1 MMPLMKN
8 LTLQPH
14 VISRYLTA
22 RRGFV
27 KVVTGFSLLGIFLGV
42 AALIVVM
49 SVMAGFREELLNR
62 ILGMTGHINVNVQN
76 MTIAEGKAARADLMA
91 DEGMTSVQM
100 YTQAQGMVVRG
111 GNASGILVRGI
122 DPSFVRGQE
131 LLFDSIV
138 AGDLHHLAKPNT
150 VSIGDSLAKK
160 LGVGV
165 GDSVTL
171 MSPRGTPTI
180 AGFVPRMQR
189 MEVAAIFDVGFTLYN
204 NGWML
209 MSLETVGKFFGVGN
223 KIGGF
228 EIRVTTPDE
237 LLPFDEKIRAVTG
250 ENVFI
255 SGWNTVNKQFFEA
268 LQVEKVVMFII
279 LSLVIVV
286 AAFNIITGQTML
298 VGSKRG
304 DIAILRTMGAPR
316 RKILGIFFWNGLLL
330 GGVGT
335 LAGIGAGLL
344 ISFNLQSIVAFLES
358 VTGVSIFSGEAYY
371 LTEIPVV
378 ILLADIIRVS
388 IMSMALTVLA
398 CLYPA
403 WRAAKTDPVEVLR
416 SL

>member
-1 MMPLMKN
+1 MKA

-14 VISRYLTA
+14 VILRYMMA

-62 ILGMTGHINVNVQN
+62 ILGMTGHMSVTVHN
-76 MTIAEGKAARADLMA
+76 MGV
-91 DEGMTSVQM
+91 DEGRETRAKLMGIEGVTSVQM

-122 DPSFVRGQE
+122 DPTFRPGQE
-131 LLFDSIV
+131 LLFDSIKE
-138 AGDLHHLAKPNT
+138 GDLHQLAKLNT
-150 VSIGDSLAKK
+150 VAIGTTLAGN

-165 GDSVTL
+165 GDSITL
-171 MSPRGTPTI
+171 LSPRGTPTI

-189 MEVAAIFDVGFTLYN
+189 MTVGAIFDVGFTIYN
-204 NGWML
+204 SGWML
-209 MSLETVGKFFGVGN
+209 MSLESLGKFFGVGD

-228 EIRVTTPDE
+228 EVRVTTPDE
-237 LLPFDEKIRAVTG
+237 LLPYDEKIQAATDNRA
-250 ENVFI
+250 FI
-255 SGWNTVNKQFFEA
+255 SGWNTVNKQFFDA
-268 LQVEKVVMFII
+268 LQVEKVAMFII

-298 VGSKRG
+298 VGSKRS

-316 RKILGIFFWNGLLL
+316 RKILGIFFWNGLML

-344 ISFNLQSIVAFLES
+344 IAYNLHPIVSFLES
-358 VTGVSIFSGEAYY
+358 LTGVSIFSGEAYY

-378 ILLADIIRVS
+378 IVWADIVRVS
-388 IMSMALTVLA
+388 LMSMALTLLA